1 MHWWGHSWYTRVAL
15 NAGLGAMAD
24 DIKQSQRVVATLPA
38 GIYQKLESVADQ
50 EGRPVGSL
58 AGAIIEAWVRREE
71 EKRYSS
77 GEEFLSPLVD
87 KLVMAMES
95 RLKSSPK
102 QDDQD
107 SALKLIQALEL
118 ASETFRPVLNVNQT
132 CWDLGLRYGDGL
144 QEEEFLRQIIRAGRY
159 APVVI
164 PTIFNLL
171 GPVPPKETLFN
182 GKSPRAIYLEQ
193 IRRLRGIDMF
203 TQEWVDCCI
212 DAIDRSI
219 IYTELPEHDELD
231 VPF

>member
-1 MHWWGHSWYTRVAL
+1 
-15 NAGLGAMAD
+15 MAD

-71 EKRYSS
+71 EKRHSS
-77 GEEFLSPLVD
+77 GEEFFSPFID

-95 RLKSSPK
+95 KLKSTPK
-102 QDDQD
+102 QDDQE

-144 QEEEFLRQIIRAGRY
+144 QEEEFLREIIRAGKY

-171 GPVPPKETLFN
+171 GPLPPKETLFN
-182 GKSPRAIYLEQ
+182 GKTPRAVYLEQ
-193 IRRLRGIDMF
+193 IRRLRGVDLF
-203 TQEWVDCCI
+203 TQEWVDSCI

-219 IYTELPEHDELD
+219 VYTELPEHDEQEI
-231 VPF
+231 PF

>member
-1 MHWWGHSWYTRVAL
+1 
-15 NAGLGAMAD
+15 MAD

-58 AGAIIEAWVRREE
+58 AGAIIEAWVRRED

-77 GEEFLSPLVD
+77 GEEFLSPFID
-87 KLVMAMES
+87 KLVMAMETK
-95 RLKSSPK
+95 LKSSAK
-102 QDDQD
+102 QDDQE
-107 SALKLIQALEL
+107 SARKLIQALEL

-144 QEEEFLRQIIRAGRY
+144 QEEEFLREIIRAGKY

-171 GPVPPKETLFN
+171 GPLPPKETLFN
-182 GKSPRAIYLEQ
+182 GKTPRAIYLEQ
-193 IRRLRGIDMF
+193 IRRLRGVDLF
-203 TQEWVDCCI
+203 TQEWVDSCI

-219 IYTELPEHDELD
+219 VYTELPEHDEQEI
-231 VPF
+231 PF